1 MYGKSLKLLLLS
13 STMVATLPAWHVA
26 NAQQAQGA
34 APSAIQLDTV
44 TVQGE
49 EIAPGTGPVNGY
61 VATRTTTG
69 MRTDAPITAILQS
82 VSVIGRDE
90 IDDRKALKLDEA
102 IRYSAGVFA
111 APYGNDPDTDWFFI
125 RGFNA
130 TQTGVIMDSLSLA
143 SYAFGGFQIDPW
155 MLERI
160 EILKG
165 PSSAL
170 YGGSNPGGLV
180 NMISKRPE
188 DRRFGYAEAGINNF
202 GNAYFQFDINDVF
215 GGYLGET
222 TTPGVVKVPIAVG
235 GDPVWAHR
243 VTGRI
248 AGGDYYTDY
257 GEDLRGTIMPQRQR
271 DRARSGD
278 HAGPRRRPHRQHPDD
293 DAGRAGLRLGGLQVR
308 SGLDERRQRR
318 RGRALHRLLVGRQ
331 RQHPQGA
338 GRDPVRRRHPLRPGD
353 LGRRQAGRRRA
364 RLMVGSGRAP
374 LRHSPRPPFHAGA
387 G

>member
-130 TQTGVIMDSLSLA
+130 T
-143 SYAFGGFQIDPW
+143 
-155 MLERI
+155 
-160 EILKG
+160 
-165 PSSAL
+165 
-170 YGGSNPGGLV
+170 
-180 NMISKRPE
+180 
-188 DRRFGYAEAGINNF
+188 
-202 GNAYFQFDINDVF
+202 
-215 GGYLGET
+215 
-222 TTPGVVKVPIAVG
+222 
-235 GDPVWAHR
+235 
-243 VTGRI
+243 
-248 AGGDYYTDY
+248 
-257 GEDLRGTIMPQRQR
+257 
-271 DRARSGD
+271 
-278 HAGPRRRPHRQHPDD
+278 
-293 DAGRAGLRLGGLQVR
+293 
-308 SGLDERRQRR
+308 
-318 RGRALHRLLVGRQ
+318 
-331 RQHPQGA
+331 
-338 GRDPVRRRHPLRPGD
+338 
-353 LGRRQAGRRRA
+353 
-364 RLMVGSGRAP
+364 
-374 LRHSPRPPFHAGA
+374 
-387 G
+387 